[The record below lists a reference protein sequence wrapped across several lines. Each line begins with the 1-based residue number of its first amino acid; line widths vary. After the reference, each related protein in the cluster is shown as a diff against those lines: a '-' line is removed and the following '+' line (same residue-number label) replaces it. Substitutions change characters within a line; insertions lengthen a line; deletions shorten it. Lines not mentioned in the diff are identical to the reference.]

1 MFVAWIIYK
10 SSPAALML
18 NMKSMLKLFWQ
29 FLCSIIDACRSQRG
43 TLDQPVRVVFNQ
55 SFQKFPAL
63 DQPARVV
70 FNQGS
75 DKFPNTWFGF
85 REKENVWLHC
95 IITFDKIENMYLL
108 ICSVSIAHKY
118 ALLLDSRSFG
128 KDRIV
133 KSAKLPCSLF
143 INYTHEQIGPN

>member
-18 NMKSMLKLFWQ
+18 NNMKSMLKLFWQ
-29 FLCSIIDACRSQRG
+29 FLCSMIDACEA
-43 TLDQPVRVVFNQ
+43 T
-55 SFQKFPAL
+55 L
-63 DQPARVV
+63 DQPARVIS
-70 FNQGS
+70 NQGS
-75 DKFPNTWFGF
+75 ATFPKTWFGF

-108 ICSVSIAHKY
+108 MCSVSIAHKY

-143 INYTHEQIGPN
+143 NYTHEQICPN